1 MANKL
6 PTIGPFPAGVNN
18 RRDDH
23 DLQQPGQRGSID
35 LLRSAT
41 NVDLTNDGKVRLRPG
56 FIQALDYGS
65 CHSIWGDNKAG
76 FFAAGPELYFL
87 DDSGGGLV
95 PSLIRSDLAPGQ
107 PMSYCEAGGTYYYTG
122 SGHLGMVRDGVRV
135 DFTPRLNV
143 TPVLS
148 ATQGSLSAGRYQ
160 FCFTQVGAGGESAAT
175 APQVIDLPAGGGI
188 RISSIPPAA
197 PGTTLRAYMTAA
209 DGEVL
214 GRVQLQVTAGVAE
227 VVTPPE
233 LGARCQTLLLEP
245 MPAGSIVRHSLGR
258 LLVAVGN
265 LLCYSEPFADGLF
278 RPSKNYIPFGAP
290 VTVVEPCGFGV
301 FVVADKTYWLDG
313 DLAQARLVT
322 QLSYGAVPHS
332 GGVVPTDSNTV
343 FWISTRGLVF
353 GTADGNVRNA
363 QEKQLALAGGAAG
376 ATLYREQEG
385 LTHVLTAVRDPMQ
398 TTAAA
403 SSYFDAEIVR
413 KGVVL

>member
-6 PTIGPFPAGVNN
+6 PTIGPFPEGVNN

-23 DLQQPGQRGSID
+23 DLRQPGQRGSID

-41 NVDLTNDGKVRLRPG
+41 NVDLTDEGKVRRRPG
-56 FIQALDYGS
+56 FTQAIAQDG
-65 CHSIWGDNKAG
+65 CHSLWGDGNTG
-76 FFAAGPELYFL
+76 FYAAGSGLYQL
-87 DDSGGGLV
+87 REGGPGVVDSLV
-95 PSLIRSDLAPGQ
+95 RDDLAPGQ

-122 SGHLGMVRDGVRV
+122 SGHLGMVRDGVRIN
-135 DFTPRLNV
+135 FTPRLNV
-143 TPVLS
+143 TPLLS
-148 ATQGSLSAGRYQ
+148 ATQGALSAGRYQ
-160 FCFTQVGAGGESAAT
+160 FCFTQMGVAGESAAT
-175 APQVIDLPAGGGI
+175 VPQVIDLPAGGGI

-209 DGEVL
+209 NGEVF
-214 GRVQLQVTAGVAE
+214 GRVDLQVFAGVAE
-227 VVTPPE
+227 IVATPE

-245 MPAGSIVRHSLGR
+245 MPAGSIVRHSNGR

-265 LLCYSEPFADGLF
+265 LLCYSEPFANGLF
-278 RPSKNYIPFGAP
+278 RPSKNYIPFSAP